1 MHFMTL
7 FLKFHWS
14 GRKGELMNIQY
25 RYEPSSRYSS
35 GNVTEVY
42 ANDAPI
48 GILESLTA
56 ASEQLSWNPDDRVY
70 NVPFQFRNEDT
81 FLSVV
86 SELKRFKDEQGYKYL
101 TIWTYNNGYATQI
114 NKNLLEK
121 AGFKNIPD
129 QNPACMFLE

>member
-14 GRKGELMNIQY
+14 GRKEELMNIQY

-48 GILESLTA
+48 GILESLSA
-56 ASEQLSWNPDDRVY
+56 ASEQLSW
-70 NVPFQFRNEDT
+70 
-81 FLSVV
+81 
-86 SELKRFKDEQGYKYL
+86 
-101 TIWTYNNGYATQI
+101 NGYATQI

>member
-1 MHFMTL
+1 
-7 FLKFHWS
+7 
-14 GRKGELMNIQY
+14 MNIQY

-48 GILESLTA
+48 GILDSVA
-56 ASEQLSWNPDDRVY
+56 PEQLSWSPDDRVY
-70 NVPFQFRNEDT
+70 NVKFQFRNEET

-86 SELKRFKDEQGYKYL
+86 SELKRYKDEHGYKYL

-114 NKNLLEK
+114 DKNLLEK
-121 AGFKNIPD
+121 AGFKHLPD
-129 QNPACMFLE
+129 QHPACMFLE

>member
-1 MHFMTL
+1 M
-7 FLKFHWS
+7 
-14 GRKGELMNIQY
+14 
-25 RYEPSSRYSS
+25 
-35 GNVTEVY
+35 Y

-48 GILESLTA
+48 GILESLSA